1 MEDLTKRLKEVEMVE
16 IMDIAKTI
24 AVEISTKLVD
34 FKNKDAEVNFLLEVK
49 EAKGRGY
56 DDFWL
61 SIIPKHEMSGFIT
74 KTSLPL
80 TSSLSRALYLM
91 YKNDDGFTGNIG
103 YSLYTFLKS
112 TSVAIDVL
120 EVNNFNSNFQLQLE
134 PRIYI
139 NLIPEKEDMF
149 TMLWAAITNEL
160 FNGINPRDEITKFKT
175 ILKIVR
181 G

>member
-24 AVEISTKLVD
+24 AIEISTKLVD

-61 SIIPKHEMSGFIT
+61 SVIPKHEISGFIT
-74 KTSLPL
+74 KTSIPL

-91 YKNDDGFTGNIG
+91 YKNDDNFTGNIG
-103 YSLYTFLKS
+103 YSLYTFLVS

-120 EVNNFNSNFQLQLE
+120 DINNFNSQLKFQLE
-134 PRIYI
+134 ASRVI
-139 NLIPEKEDMF
+139 NLVPEKDDVF
-149 TMLWAAITNEL
+149 TMFWAAVTNEL
-160 FNGINPRDEITKFKT
+160 FNSIEPKDKITKFKT
-175 ILKIVR
+175 ILKIVKK
-181 G
+181 